1 MHELSLSEALFDQ
14 IDFAISAHAKAVV
27 RLVRVRVGELAGL
40 EPELFRTAFEVT
52 RSDRGHARAELE
64 LVYEAAM
71 WMCGDCQA
79 ELVRGEELRCAVCGG
94 QARLSKGAD
103 LILERVEMEVPD
115 V

>member
-1 MHELSLSEALFDQ
+1 MHELSLCEALFEQVDA
-14 IDFAISAHAKAVV
+14 AIAAQSRAVV

-52 RSDRGHARAELE
+52 RAERGHALAELE
-64 LVYEAAM
+64 LVYEAAV
-71 WMCGDCQA
+71 WTCVDCRA
-79 ELVRGEELRCAVCGG
+79 EVGRGGALRCAVCGG
-94 QARLSKGAD
+94 PARLSKGAD

>member
-14 IDFAISAHAKAVV
+14 IDRAVASHGKAVV

-52 RSDRGHARAELE
+52 RSDRCHPQAELE
-64 LVYEAAM
+64 LVYEAAV
-71 WMCGDCQA
+71 WTCVDCQA
-79 ELVRGEELRCAVCGG
+79 EVARGAELRCVVCGG
-94 QARLSKGAD
+94 QARLGKGAD
-103 LILERVEMEVPD
+103 LILERLEVEVPD